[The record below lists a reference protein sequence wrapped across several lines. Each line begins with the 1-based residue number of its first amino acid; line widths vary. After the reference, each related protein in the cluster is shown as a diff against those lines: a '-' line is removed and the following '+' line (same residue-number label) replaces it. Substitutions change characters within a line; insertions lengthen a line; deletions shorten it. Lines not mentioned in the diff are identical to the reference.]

1 MITQLL
7 LIDFIYTFVFAV
19 AADSLVIVVG
29 VEKTFIVVV
38 VVVVVV
44 VDVVVVVVVVI
55 VVGGGVE
62 KTFMRAVGRRSIGQ
76 RNNN

>member
-1 MITQLL
+1 M
-7 LIDFIYTFVFAV
+7 IDFIYTFVFAV
-19 AADSLVIVVG
+19 ADDSLVIVV
-29 VEKTFIVVV
+29 FVVV
-38 VVVVVV
+38 VV
-44 VDVVVVVVVVI
+44 

>member
-1 MITQLL
+1 MIIQLL

-19 AADSLVIVVG
+19 AADSLVIVV
-29 VEKTFIVVV
+29 FVVV
-38 VVVVVV
+38 V
-44 VDVVVVVVVVI
+44 

>member
-1 MITQLL
+1 MIIQLL
-7 LIDFIYTFVFAV
+7 LIDVIYTFVFAV
-19 AADSLVIVVG
+19 AADSLV
-29 VEKTFIVVV
+29 FVVV
-38 VVVVVV
+38 V
-44 VDVVVVVVVVI
+44 

>member
-7 LIDFIYTFVFAV
+7 LIDFIYTFLFAV
-19 AADSLVIVVG
+19 AADSLVIVV
-29 VEKTFIVVV
+29 FVVV
-38 VVVVVV
+38 VVV
-44 VDVVVVVVVVI
+44 
-55 VVGGGVE
+55 GGVE